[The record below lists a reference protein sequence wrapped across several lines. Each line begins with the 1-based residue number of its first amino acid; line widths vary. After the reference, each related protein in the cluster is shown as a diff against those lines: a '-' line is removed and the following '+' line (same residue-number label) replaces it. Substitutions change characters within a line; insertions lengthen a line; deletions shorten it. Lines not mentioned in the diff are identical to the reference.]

1 MVLVLDVLDHIG
13 RILKSPLNLG
23 NIQKLRFVWSI
34 APDNYYTVTIFLLDV
49 VIVYHSVIFF
59 KMFTYHTTNIMTPE
73 IQ

>member
-34 APDNYYTVTIFLLDV
+34 APDNYYTVTIFLLV
-49 VIVYHSVIFF
+49 VVYHSVIFF